1 MEKKTSIYLA
11 VLVLVIL
18 GVVVALTLPNQSKA
32 TATETTTSVKAEV
45 QKQVLTVAPQR
56 DTRSLFVE
64 EGTTLSPE
72 ESATVSAE
80 ITAVLKKWHVGE
92 NQRVKAGDPLAT
104 LEAIDYQITLA
115 NAEAGM
121 AGLQAQYS
129 AVEKNYERMK
139 SLLESGSIPQAQFDG
154 AEAEYKALKNQIKAT
169 EAALSLQRRRLANT
183 TVRAPFDGVV
193 TRKIAPLGKYIMSS
207 MPGGGDICTMEKID
221 RLKATIN
228 LSESLFEEIDEKAEL
243 EFYIPVLNLTMKGS
257 IDSKG
262 KSINAMK
269 QFTVI
274 SFLDNPDNRV
284 PAGVY
289 AVARLRSPERERVIV
304 PPTAVR
310 TTGNRMGEV
319 LAIENGTVKAHVVA
333 IGHPYE
339 DGLEV
344 KGDVPARIVKDVS
357 NVQAGET
364 VKELT
369 EG

>member
-1 MEKKTSIYLA
+1 MKKKTNLILA
-11 VLVLVIL
+11 IVIL
-18 GVVVALTLPNQSKA
+18 ILIGVVLALTFPKQGEA
-32 TATETTTSVKAEV
+32 TATETQTNVKANV
-45 QKQVLTVAPQR
+45 QKQVLTVAPTQEKR
-56 DTRSLFVE
+56 ALAVE

-80 ITAVLKKWHVGE
+80 ITAILKKWHVKE

-104 LEAIDYQITLA
+104 LEAIDYQISLA
-115 NAEAGM
+115 NAEAGLT
-121 AGLQAQYS
+121 GLQAQYS

-139 SLLESGSIPQAQFDG
+139 SLLESGSIPQSQFDG

-169 EAALSLQRRRLANT
+169 EAALRLQRRRLAHT

-193 TRKIAPLGKYIMSS
+193 TKKIAPLGKYIMSS

-228 LSESLFEEIDEKAEL
+228 LSESLFEEIDENSQLEL
-243 EFYIPVLNLTMKGS
+243 YIPVLNRTVKSS

-269 QFTVI
+269 QFSVI
-274 SFLDNPDNRV
+274 AYLDNLDNTV

-289 AVARLRSPERERVIV
+289 AVARLRSEERERILV
-304 PPTAVR
+304 PPTAVK

-319 LAIENGTVKAHVVA
+319 YAIENGKVVTRVVA
-333 IGHPYE
+333 IGHPFE

-344 KGDVPARIVKDVS
+344 KGEVPQRVIKDVS
-357 NVQAGET
+357 NVEPGET
-364 VKELT
+364 VVELT
-369 EG
+369 D